1 MFGNIS
7 EKRKKE
13 IFLLKLFRRWKNYI
27 RYQPKKSFRISLKIY
42 SILRV
47 KKGQIL
53 TETPTNTCIWM
64 KDKVYLDGFTK
75 ISKANLSELELQKL
89 KKGKIKLED
98 QSFIV

>member
-1 MFGNIS
+1 MT
-7 EKRKKE
+7 ELMY
-13 IFLLKLFRRWKNYI
+13 LLNPNRTLEWAFK
-27 RYQPKKSFRISLKIY
+27 

-75 ISKANLSELELQKL
+75 ISKANLDDLTLEKL
-89 KKGKIKLED
+89 KKAKIRLED
-98 QSFIV
+98 TNYLV

>member
-1 MFGNIS
+1 MT
-7 EKRKKE
+7 ELMY
-13 IFLLKLFRRWKNYI
+13 LLNPNRTLEWAFK
-27 RYQPKKSFRISLKIY
+27 

-53 TETPTNTCIWM
+53 TETPTSTCIWM

-98 QSFIV
+98 QNFIV